1 MDERIETKAPP
12 VYVATTSPAHIP
24 GITAPSAGPAEKDG
38 DATGGTPDDAAPAED
53 AAPEDAAP
61 EDAVPEDAV
70 PEERAA
76 EPEPEAE
83 AAEDAGEEAAE
94 PEGTEAP
101 ADGPVFEAADR
112 RAAVTADAD
121 GIRLRLDDQEAEF
134 TWEEVAAVE
143 SSVSRFGRR
152 LLVAVHTPG
161 PWRYP
166 AEVEAD
172 GKEQAKEWLA
182 ALDAVLDAYFEE

>member
-53 AAPEDAAP
+53 AAPEEAA
-61 EDAVPEDAV
+61 

-76 EPEPEAE
+76 EPEPEPE
-83 AAEDAGEEAAE
+83 AAEDAAEEAAE
-94 PEGTEAP
+94 EATEPEGGEAP

-172 GKEQAKEWLA
+172 GKEQAKEWLT

>member
-12 VYVATTSPAHIP
+12 VYVATTSPAHVP
-24 GITAPSAGPAEKDG
+24 GITAPSAGPARKDG
-38 DATGGTPDDAAPAED
+38 DAAGGTPDDTVPAEEAAPEAQAAAEPGAD
-53 AAPEDAAP
+53 GAGQREPEPEDAAAQAGAS
-61 EDAVPEDAV
+61 DG
-70 PEERAA
+70 AA
-76 EPEPEAE
+76 DP
-83 AAEDAGEEAAE
+83 AG
-94 PEGTEAP
+94 
-101 ADGPVFEAADR
+101 GPVFEAADR
-112 RAAVTADAD
+112 RASVTADAD

-134 TWEEVAAVE
+134 TWQEVAAVE

-172 GKEQAKEWLA
+172 DKGRAKEWLA

>member
-38 DATGGTPDDAAPAED
+38 DATGGTPDDAVPAED
-53 AAPEDAAP
+53 AA
-61 EDAVPEDAV
+61 

-76 EPEPEAE
+76 EPESEAE
-83 AAEDAGEEAAE
+83 AAEDAGEEATE
-94 PEGTEAP
+94 PESGEAP

-172 GKEQAKEWLA
+172 GKEQAKEWLT

>member
-38 DATGGTPDDAAPAED
+38 DATTGGTPDDAARAED
-53 AAPEDAAP
+53 AA
-61 EDAVPEDAV
+61 

-76 EPEPEAE
+76 EPESEAE

-172 GKEQAKEWLA
+172 GKEQAKEWLT
-182 ALDAVLDAYFEE
+182 ALDAVLDAYIEE

>member
-38 DATGGTPDDAAPAED
+38 DAPGGTPDDAAPAED

-61 EDAVPEDAV
+61 GEAA

-76 EPEPEAE
+76 EPEPEPE
-83 AAEDAGEEAAE
+83 AAEDAGEEGTE
-94 PEGTEAP
+94 PEATGAP

-172 GKEQAKEWLA
+172 GKEQAKEWLT

>member
-24 GITAPSAGPAEKDG
+24 GITAPSPGPAEKDG
-38 DATGGTPDDAAPAED
+38 DATTGGTPDDAAPAED

-61 EDAVPEDAV
+61 EEQ
-70 PEERAA
+70 AA
-76 EPEPEAE
+76 EPEPEPRAE
-83 AAEDAGEEAAE
+83 AAEGAGEEATE
-94 PEGTEAP
+94 PEGSEAP

-112 RAAVTADAD
+112 RAAVRADAD

-172 GKEQAKEWLA
+172 GKEQAKEWLT

>member
-53 AAPEDAAP
+53 AAPEEAAL
-61 EDAVPEDAV
+61 EK
-70 PEERAA
+70 RAA

-83 AAEDAGEEAAE
+83 AAEDAGEEATE

-121 GIRLRLDDQEAEF
+121 GIRLRLDAQEAEF

-172 GKEQAKEWLA
+172 GKEQAKEWLTS
-182 ALDAVLDAYFEE
+182 LDAVLDAYFEE

>member
-38 DATGGTPDDAAPAED
+38 DAPGGTPDDAAPAEE
-53 AAPEDAAP
+53 AA
-61 EDAVPEDAV
+61 

-76 EPEPEAE
+76 EPEPEPEAE
-83 AAEDAGEEAAE
+83 AAEDAGEES
-94 PEGTEAP
+94 TESEATDAP

-172 GKEQAKEWLA
+172 GKEQAKEWLT

>member
-24 GITAPSAGPAEKDG
+24 GITAPSAGPAEQDG
-38 DATGGTPDDAAPAED
+38 DAAGGTPDAAAP
-53 AAPEDAAP
+53 PEDAAP
-61 EDAVPEDAV
+61 EATAAAAPEARAAADAEQEAAD
-70 PEERAA
+70 PEEADT
-76 EPEPEAE
+76 
-83 AAEDAGEEAAE
+83 DASATA
-94 PEGTEAP
+94 AP

-112 RAAVTADAD
+112 RASVTADAD

-134 TWEEVAAVE
+134 TWSEVAAVE

-172 GKEQAKEWLA
+172 GKETAKEWLT

>member
-38 DATGGTPDDAAPAED
+38 DATTGGTPDDAAPAED
-53 AAPEDAAP
+53 AAPEEAA
-61 EDAVPEDAV
+61 

-76 EPEPEAE
+76 EPESEAG
-83 AAEDAGEEAAE
+83 AAEDAREEAAE
-94 PEGTEAP
+94 PEGGEAP

-172 GKEQAKEWLA
+172 GKEQAKEWLT

>member
-38 DATGGTPDDAAPAED
+38 DATTGGTPDDAAPAED
-53 AAPEDAAP
+53 AAPE
-61 EDAVPEDAV
+61 
-70 PEERAA
+70 ERAA
-76 EPEPEAE
+76 EPESEAE
-83 AAEDAGEEAAE
+83 AAEDAAEEAAE

-172 GKEQAKEWLA
+172 GKEQAKEWLT

>member
-38 DATGGTPDDAAPAED
+38 DAPGGTPDDAAAAED
-53 AAPEDAAP
+53 AAPEEAAP
-61 EDAVPEDAV
+61 GEAA

-76 EPEPEAE
+76 EPEPEPEAE
-83 AAEDAGEEAAE
+83 AAEDAGEEGTE
-94 PEGTEAP
+94 PEATGAP

-172 GKEQAKEWLA
+172 GKEQAKEWLT

>member
-24 GITAPSAGPAEKDG
+24 GITAPTPAPAGKDG
-38 DATGGTPDDAAPAED
+38 DAAGGTPDDATPPEEAPA
-53 AAPEDAAP
+53 
-61 EDAVPEDAV
+61 
-70 PEERAA
+70 EERAA
-76 EPEPEAE
+76 AEAETEPEA
-83 AAEDAGEEAAE
+83 GTGAE
-94 PEGTEAP
+94 PDAVDPGGAGKAAGAFDGAAP
-101 ADGPVFEAADR
+101 AGGPVFEAADR
-112 RAAVTADAD
+112 RARVTADAD

-134 TWEEVAAVE
+134 TWPEVAAVE

-166 AEVEAD
+166 AEVEAS
-172 GKEQAKEWLA
+172 GKEQAREWLT